1 MRTKIAMTLI
11 INACIAMTAIAS
23 DIYRWTDPETGKVVT
38 TPSVPP
44 YPIKEKRTAGGL
56 PNGELVNVILDA
68 GSPEVKAAIEKRK
81 AKEAEEKRISEE
93 KQARE
98 AEQRQIAEEKAR
110 EQAREKE
117 IREAELKR
125 VTVEKTEEQAS
136 KKQMQLEPPDKVSF
150 SGIAQTDY
158 IKASAIMDNIRII
171 GQDCEWA
178 LKVDNAKMYKCVEFM
193 GKLQPGGEFAQ
204 VSDYISELNKDR
216 GIAEQSIGELRTIN
230 RHMQEIVRYKEFM
243 LANLGVKSR

>member
-1 MRTKIAMTLI
+1 MKTKIAMILI
-11 INACIAMTAIAS
+11 INACIAMSAIAS
-23 DIYRWTDPETGKVVT
+23 DIYRWTDPETGKIVT

-68 GSPEVKAAIEKRK
+68 DSPEVKAAIEKRK

-93 KQARE
+93 RQAKE
-98 AEQRQIAEEKAR
+98 AEQKQIAQEKAI
-110 EQAREKE
+110 K
-117 IREAELKR
+117 EAELKR
-125 VTVEKTEEQAS
+125 AAAKKVEEQAS
-136 KKQMQLEPPDKVSF
+136 KQQTQLEPPDKVSF
-150 SGIAQTDY
+150 SGSAQTDY

-171 GQDCEWA
+171 GRDCEWA
-178 LKVDNAKMYKCVEFM
+178 LKVDNAKIHKCVEFM
-193 GKLQPGGEFAQ
+193 GKLQPGGEFTQ

-216 GIAEQSIGELRTIN
+216 GIAEQSVGELRTIT